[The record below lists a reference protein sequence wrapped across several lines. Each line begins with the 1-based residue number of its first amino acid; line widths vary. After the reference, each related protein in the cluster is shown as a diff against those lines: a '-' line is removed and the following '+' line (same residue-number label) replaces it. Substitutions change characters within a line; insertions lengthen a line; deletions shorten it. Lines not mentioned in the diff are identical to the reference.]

1 GDCRS
6 RRCHDFVD
14 HDCFSL
20 VALDRTHAVC
30 GRLSN
35 ICAFIEHFT
44 QPDRPPSRAIIEKT
58 CGYRAVVYTFPR
70 RSGGAMPIAHRA
82 AAGRNRTASAP
93 ARAAAANI
101 IAPNAAAVTP
111 AAEIQAFA
119 GDPNFMA
126 SLARG
131 LTVIR
136 AFTQQRRPMTI
147 AQLSQR
153 TAIPRAAVR
162 RCLYTLAALGYVG
175 TEDGRSYALR
185 PRILALGH
193 AFLSSTPLVYAVQ
206 PLLDQITSMLHE
218 SSSMAVLENDE
229 ILYIARSSTTTRLL
243 SIELG
248 IGSRLPA
255 YCTSMGRVL
264 LAGLPAAELEAYLSR
279 VPLVKLTGRTVSTAD
294 ELKAAL
300 QAVRRDGY
308 CVVDQELEI
317 GLRSIAVPVHDRVGR
332 AVAAINVG
340 TQSSRVSV
348 SEMESRFLPPLRAAA
363 HELALLLAR

>member
-1 GDCRS
+1 VAQRTPG
-6 RRCHDFVD
+6 RR
-14 HDCFSL
+14 
-20 VALDRTHAVC
+20 T
-30 GRLSN
+30 
-35 ICAFIEHFT
+35 
-44 QPDRPPSRAIIEKT
+44 RPA
-58 CGYRAVVYTFPR
+58 
-70 RSGGAMPIAHRA
+70 
-82 AAGRNRTASAP
+82 ASAAKP
-93 ARAAAANI
+93 PPDI
-101 IAPNAAAVTP
+101 IAPNALPVTQ

-131 LTVIR
+131 LAVIR
-136 AFTQQRRPMTI
+136 AFTQQRRHLTI

-153 TAIPRAAVR
+153 TGIPRAAVR
-162 RCLYTLAALGYVG
+162 RCLYTLAALGYVA
-175 TEDGRSYALR
+175 TDDGRSYALR

-193 AFLSSTPLVYAVQ
+193 AFISSTPLVYAVQ
-206 PLLDQITSMLHE
+206 PLLDQITSVLHE
-218 SSSMAVLENDE
+218 SSSMAVLENDD

-279 VPLVKLTGRTVSTAD
+279 VPLVKLTGRTVSTAE

-300 QAVRRDGY
+300 HAVRRDGY

-317 GLRSIAVPVHDRVGR
+317 GLRSIAVAVLDRDGHS
-332 AVAAINVG
+332 VAAINVG
-340 TQSSRVSV
+340 TQSSRVPV

>member
-1 GDCRS
+1 
-6 RRCHDFVD
+6 
-14 HDCFSL
+14 
-20 VALDRTHAVC
+20 
-30 GRLSN
+30 
-35 ICAFIEHFT
+35 
-44 QPDRPPSRAIIEKT
+44 
-58 CGYRAVVYTFPR
+58 
-70 RSGGAMPIAHRA
+70 MPIAHRA
-82 AAGRNRTASAP
+82 SAGRNRSASAP

-111 AAEIQAFA
+111 AAEIKAFA

-131 LTVIR
+131 LSVIR

-175 TEDGRSYALR
+175 TEDGRTYALR

-206 PLLDQITSMLHE
+206 PLLDQITSVLHE
-218 SSSMAVLENDE
+218 SSSMAVLEGDE

-264 LAGLPAAELEAYLSR
+264 LASLSAAELDAYLSR
-279 VPLVKLTGRTVSTAD
+279 VPLVKLTGRTLSTPE

-300 QAVRRDGY
+300 HAVRRSGY

-317 GLRSIAVPVHDRVGR
+317 GLRSIAVPVLDREGR

-340 TQSSRVSV
+340 TQSSRVPV
-348 SEMESRFLPPLRAAA
+348 SEMESRFLPQLRSAA